1 MSTLS
6 LFTGIAGYTA
16 ITGLTSYGKALKNRS
31 RFPQPQSCFKMIEDL
46 CFLALAE
53 TPDSLFCRRI
63 EQQFM
68 SPRTV
73 CPRFSN
79 QD

>member
-6 LFTGIAGYTA
+6 WFIGIAGYTA
-16 ITGLTSYGKALKNRS
+16 MTGLMGDGKDLKNRS
-31 RFPQPQSCFKMIEDL
+31 SFPQPGSCFRMIEDL
-46 CFLALAE
+46 CFFALAE
-53 TPDSLFCRRI
+53 IPGSLFCRRI

-68 SPRTV
+68 SPRAV

-79 QD
+79 QY